1 MNWQRGAEV
10 AQMQPDARQPQ
21 SEVSQKHHWGLQ
33 QRLTIWFL
41 IVSVASVAL
50 TTLMTTF
57 AVYQAQLRL
66 ARQFPEFVLR
76 PPTFWGEEPTWF
88 ITDPRSTAANEAF
101 RDVSR
106 TAIIAGFGAF
116 LLSGLAAAIVTRR
129 LTKPLQALEDAA
141 NRLERGERNV
151 KLTLPEQRDELRT
164 VTESFNRLVESLER
178 QETWRQQLVADIAHD
193 LRNPLGVMRAELEA
207 MQDGVRPRDDENLER
222 LLHEVSLLS
231 RLVGDLRTLSSAE
244 TGALHLQKRETL
256 VRPWLENVVESLE
269 GKAHELGIHL
279 SLLQAPDTQ
288 ATFDPTQ
295 LERVMRNIIEN
306 ALEHSFASRV
316 TIDARL
322 ESTQLVIV
330 IADNGR
336 GLPHPERVFERFY
349 RGDQARVR
357 GDAPHSGL
365 GLAIAKAI
373 VEAHGGTLE
382 ARNDG
387 GAVFVLRMSFSE

>member
-1 MNWQRGAEV
+1 MTRVRGGDLRRRRLEV
-10 AQMQPDARQPQ
+10 LHKRR
-21 SEVSQKHHWGLQ
+21 WGLRR
-33 QRLTIWFL
+33 RLTVWFL
-41 IVSVASVAL
+41 IVSLASVAL
-50 TTLMTTF
+50 TTFITTF
-57 AVYQAQLRL
+57 AVYQAQLEI
-66 ARQFPEFVLR
+66 AKKYPDVVGVI
-76 PPTFWGEEPTWF
+76 PPRVWWQEPTY
-88 ITDPRSTAANEAF
+88 IIKDPRYLAANEAF
-101 RDVSR
+101 RNVSR
-106 TAIIAGFGAF
+106 TALWAGFGAF
-116 LLSGLAAAIVTRR
+116 LLAALAAAVVTRR
-129 LTKPLQALEDAA
+129 LTQPLRALEDAA

-151 KLTLPEQRDELRT
+151 KLVLPQQRDELRT

-178 QETWRQQLVADIAHD
+178 QESWRQQLVADIAHD

-244 TGALHLQKRETL
+244 AGALRLQKRETL
-256 VRPWLENVVESLE
+256 VRPWLENVIESLE
-269 GKAHELGIHL
+269 PKAQELGIHL
-279 SLLQAPDTQ
+279 SLLQAPE
-288 ATFDPTQ
+288 ARANFDPAQ

-316 TIDARL
+316 TVDARL
-322 ESTQLVIV
+322 EGAQLIIV

-387 GAVFVLRMSFSE
+387 GAAFVLRMQ